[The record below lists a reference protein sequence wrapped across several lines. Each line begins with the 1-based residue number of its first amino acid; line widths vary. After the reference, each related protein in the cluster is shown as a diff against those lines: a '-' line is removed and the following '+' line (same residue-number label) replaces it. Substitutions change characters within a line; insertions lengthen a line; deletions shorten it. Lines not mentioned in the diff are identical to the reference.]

1 MAIIVNILND
11 GKQIELINTDG
22 KVILFSDTSDG
33 FSYDIMDICGT
44 CLSGKI
50 LSAKRAREAAMEFLE
65 RRGHKELAKK
75 LKPDYGVQTQEKK
88 RHGYLPRS
96 ATRVAA
102 TA

>member
-1 MAIIVNILND
+1 MALIVNILNE

-22 KVILFSDTSDG
+22 KLVLFSDTTDG
-33 FSYDIMDICGT
+33 FSYDLMDICGT

-65 RRGHKELAKK
+65 RRGHKDLAEK
-75 LKPDYGVQTQEKK
+75 LQPDYRGQKK
-88 RHGYLPRS
+88 ERHGYLPCP
-96 ATRVAA
+96 ATHVAA

>member
-22 KVILFSDTSDG
+22 KLVFFSDTTDG
-33 FSYDIMDICGT
+33 FSYDLMDICGT

-65 RRGHKELAKK
+65 RRGRKDLARK
-75 LKPDYGVQTQEKK
+75 LKPDYGKQNRE
-88 RHGYLPRS
+88 RHGYLPCP
-96 ATRVAA
+96 ATHVAA
-102 TA
+102 TT